1 MRAQKGGN
9 LKMEVQEKPTQEGS
23 ENQEVEDDMVKEN
36 YNDPGERE
44 DDEDYFL
51 NEDSIGS
58 EILDWGV
65 ERAQKS
71 EKLEMEVR
79 ETETQPEDG
88 MLEETT
94 KTPEKRRMMTI
105 SLKKTVKMS
114 TVKMV
119 TPAVAH
125 LTKSTPPLL
134 PQLWLLPRRRWPREK
149 SF

>member
-44 DDEDYFL
+44 DDEDYFR

-119 TPAVAH
+119 TRVSH
-125 LTKSTPPLL
+125 LTRSTPPLP
-134 PQLWLLPRRRWPREK
+134 PQLWILQRRRWPQEEN
-149 SF
+149 F